1 VHIPSFIGWVNEFF
15 PLTPI
20 AKSFQFEDAMN
31 SALRFGVVN
40 AFNHPS
46 GRFGIEPFIEDAGL
60 VQLGEGFANPKVQ
73 GDVPRDIRFGL
84 KVTF

>member
-1 VHIPSFIGWVNEFF
+1 MSMVNALNH
-15 PLTPI
+15 P
-20 AKSFQFEDAMN
+20 N
-31 SALRFGVVN
+31 YGGNGSASFGVD
-40 AFNHPS
+40 
-46 GRFGIEPFIEDAGL
+46 PFLEDAGL